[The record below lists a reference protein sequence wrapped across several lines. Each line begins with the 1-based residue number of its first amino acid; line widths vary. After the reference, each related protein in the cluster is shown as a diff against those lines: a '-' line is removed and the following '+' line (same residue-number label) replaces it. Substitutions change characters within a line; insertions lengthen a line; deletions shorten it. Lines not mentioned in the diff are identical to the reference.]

1 MKKIILI
8 IMLFPIFV
16 FTQFSNN
23 YKEFNGGLYIGG
35 EDVPVFPGISFLIGK
50 TNYYSNNI
58 VLDYE
63 IGFALPT
70 IFTGKVGV
78 GLGDQNNA
86 TIIGLRP
93 WPSTA
98 FIQQLW
104 NQKRLISIE
113 IMLPHY
119 KNFNGGAEKALIF
132 NYGYRW

>member
-8 IMLFPIFV
+8 IMLFPIFG

-63 IGFALPT
+63 QLSWILLP
-70 IFTGKVGV
+70 IHVREFR
-78 GLGDQNNA
+78 D
-86 TIIGLRP
+86 
-93 WPSTA
+93 S
-98 FIQQLW
+98 
-104 NQKRLISIE
+104 
-113 IMLPHY
+113 
-119 KNFNGGAEKALIF
+119 
-132 NYGYRW
+132 

>member
-8 IMLFPIFV
+8 IMLFPIFG

-70 IFTGKVGV
+70 IFTGKVGI
-78 GLGDQNNA
+78 GYGDQNNA

-104 NQKRLISIE
+104 NEKRLISIE
-113 IMLPHY
+113 IMIPHEG
-119 KNFNGGAEKALIF
+119 NFVGGTDIPLII